1 MKNSICRNNVS
12 LRTALAHINADPAGI
27 AFLED
32 EQGVLKGV
40 VTDGDIRRMLLDGV
54 LLEDSVEG
62 KYHTDFVYAIE
73 GTDIKDLLA
82 KTNKK
87 VRLIPIVNQEKKLVD
102 YFRYDARNN
111 FIPVAIPELDGNEF
125 AYLQDAFLST
135 WISSTGAYINRFET
149 DFSSFCGVKHA
160 IAVSNGT
167 VAISLI
173 LKAMNIGPGDEV
185 IVPDLTFAATIN
197 TVIHAGATPVI
208 VDVEKEYFC
217 IDPKEIEKAITPKT
231 KAIIPVHLYGQ
242 CADMEVIMSIAEKH
256 NLYVIEDAAE
266 AHGASQNGKKVGSM
280 GHAASFSFYGNKII
294 TTGEGGMVTT
304 NSDELNEKMR
314 ILRDHGMSKE
324 KRYWQEEV
332 GFNFRMT
339 NLQAAIGCAQL
350 EKIDEIIENRKRLEK
365 KYGDLL
371 CDKGFK
377 FMKNRP
383 NSDRVVWLVSVLYEG
398 NRDQLLDDMKKNRID
413 GRPFFYPLSDMP
425 VYKKYAKNNPVSRE
439 LSKKGLNLP
448 TVKDINFD
456 MIDGF
461 FKEYTQ

>member
-1 MKNSICRNNVS
+1 MKDSICRDNVS
-12 LRTALAHINADPAGI
+12 LRTALKHINEEPAGI
-27 AFLED
+27 AFLVNEKR
-32 EQGVLKGV
+32 QLTGV
-40 VTDGDIRRMLLDGV
+40 VTDGDIRRLLLGGM
-54 LLEDSVEG
+54 LLEDSIEG
-62 KYHTDFVYAIE
+62 KVSRDFVYILD
-73 GTDIKDLLA
+73 GTDIKEMIA

-87 VRLIPIVNQEKKLVD
+87 VRLIPIVDEEMHLVN
-102 YFRYDARNN
+102 YFRYDARTN

-125 AYLQDAFLST
+125 NYLQDAFLST
-135 WISSTGAYINRFET
+135 WISSTGAYIDRFEK
-149 DFSSFCGVKHA
+149 DFADFCGVKHG

-173 LKAMNIGPGDEV
+173 LKAMDIGPGDEV

-208 VDVEKEYFC
+208 VDVEEDYFC
-217 IDPKEIEKAITPKT
+217 IDPKAIEAAITPKT

-242 CADMEVIMSIAEKH
+242 SADMAAIMEIAEKH
-256 NLYVIEDAAE
+256 NLWVIEDAAE
-266 AHGASQNGKKVGSM
+266 AHGASQNGNKVGSM

-304 NSDELNEKMR
+304 NSDELNERMR

-350 EKIDEIIENRKRLEK
+350 ERIVEIIARRKELENQYKE
-365 KYGDLL
+365 LL
-371 CDKGFK
+371 GAKNFT
-377 FMKNRP
+377 FMKTRP
-383 NSDRVVWLVSVLYEG
+383 NTERVVWLVSVLYHD
-398 NRDQLLDDMKKNRID
+398 NRDKLLADMRDSGID

-425 VYKKYAKNNPVSRE
+425 VYSAYARKCLV
-439 LSKKGLNLP
+439 SKKLSQTGLNFP
-448 TVKDINFD
+448 TIKDINFEK
-456 MIDGF
+456 IDGF
-461 FKEYTQ
+461 FKGYTS